1 MGITKDDMKQA
12 KIMRLAEAIG
22 NDLAPWERD
31 DYDMHTIVETLEKD
45 PLVVVEYL
53 VDRFIEQ

>member
-1 MGITKDDMKQA
+1 MTKDDMKQA

-31 DYDMHTIVETLEKD
+31 DYDMNTITETLEND